1 MKDDILFA
9 IKLAADDWDTC
20 TRAWRCPALEIPSAF
35 IKGAFD
41 PKGQPLAT
49 ELLKIDK
56 GPARVTWRGSGQPS
70 QITLVVGLGEEL
82 SPSSEG
88 RFWKRLAIVV
98 PIITAL
104 IGAAATYV
112 TKDPGP

>member
-1 MKDDILFA
+1 MAEEIVFTIRLTSE
-9 IKLAADDWDTC
+9 DWDAG
-20 TRAWRCPALEIPSAF
+20 TRSWRCAALEIPSEF